1 MRQSGCVT
9 FIPQEISINCLQGIH
24 ITLSLHKPDVPA
36 RVSPIVQQTPIRPH
50 AEFDDMV
57 GGIGRMSIGS
67 PPMFNPPVA
76 FPYTNVLS
84 PTGRSFVPGGFPMTP
99 NYAGMS
105 VPFAPQFSSPQTPVT
120 GYAVGGFCTPSQFGS
135 ASITSGSSRYTNG
148 TPGGSGWD
156 SMSSPLRGSS
166 GRGHTLQDARA
177 FGRRQNAV
185 RPATRP
191 TFNNQV
197 GQHNVV
203 DVDRIRQGLD
213 VRTTVSL
220 PSTSNH
226 KERAKYP

>member
-1 MRQSGCVT
+1 MPRKAFS
-9 FIPQEISINCLQGIH
+9 NCLQGIH

-36 RVSPIVQQTPIRPH
+36 RASSVVQQTPVRPH
-50 AEFDDMV
+50 AEFDDV
-57 GGIGRMSIGS
+57 LGGIGRMSIGS
-67 PPMFNPPVA
+67 PPMFNPPVT

-99 NYAGMS
+99 NYAGLS

-120 GYAVGGFCTPSQFGS
+120 GYAVGGFCTPSQFGGP
-135 ASITSGSSRYTNG
+135 SITGSPRYTDS

-156 SMSSPLRGSS
+156 GMSSPLRSS
-166 GRGHTLQDARA
+166 GGRGQTLHEARA

-191 TFNNQV
+191 TFNSQV

-220 PSTSNH
+220 PHTNIYEEHAEYS
-226 KERAKYP
+226 

>member
-1 MRQSGCVT
+1 
-9 FIPQEISINCLQGIH
+9 
-24 ITLSLHKPDVPA
+24 
-36 RVSPIVQQTPIRPH
+36 
-50 AEFDDMV
+50 
-57 GGIGRMSIGS
+57 
-67 PPMFNPPVA
+67 
-76 FPYTNVLS
+76 
-84 PTGRSFVPGGFPMTP
+84 MTP

-135 ASITSGSSRYTNG
+135 ASITSGSPRYTDG

-156 SMSSPLRGSS
+156 SLGSPLRGS
-166 GRGHTLQDARA
+166 GRSQSIQDARA

-185 RPATRP
+185 RGASRP

-203 DVDRIRQGLD
+203 DVDRIREGLD

-220 PSTSNH
+220 H
-226 KERAKYP
+226 ICYQLY